1 MKMKI
6 RAEATREQIQDLN
19 KFYGIYI
26 EKELSRILAM
36 EIENALEINEENL
49 RNDGWEFGKHPT
61 TEKSI
66 WFKIDSFCWID
77 VNKNEK
83 ETKSLSYYVYDME
96 RGTLDHNG
104 NELTI
109 SNKMSDLR
117 LYLGIIKLKE
127 DEE

>member
-1 MKMKI
+1 MKEKKI
-6 RAEATREQIQDLN
+6 KAEITREQIQDLN
-19 KFYGIYI
+19 KFYVINI

-49 RNDGWEFGKHPT
+49 RNDGWEFGKCLT
-61 TEKSI
+61 TGKGV
-66 WFKIDSFCWID
+66 WFKIDSFCWVD
-77 VNKNEK
+77 VNENKK
-83 ETKSLSYYVYDME
+83 IKSLSYYVYDME

-117 LYLGIIKLKE
+117 LYLGITKL
-127 DEE
+127 EEE

>member
-1 MKMKI
+1 MKI
-6 RAEATREQIQDLN
+6 IREQIQDLN
-19 KFYGIYI
+19 KFYGINI

-36 EIENALEINEENL
+36 EIENSLEINEENL
-49 RNDGWEFGKHPT
+49 RNDGWEFGKCLT
-61 TEKSI
+61 TGKGV
-66 WFKIDSFCWID
+66 WFRIDSFCWVD
-77 VNKNEK
+77 ANGNEK

-96 RGTLDHNG
+96 KGTLDHNG

-117 LYLGIIKLKE
+117 LYLGILKLEE